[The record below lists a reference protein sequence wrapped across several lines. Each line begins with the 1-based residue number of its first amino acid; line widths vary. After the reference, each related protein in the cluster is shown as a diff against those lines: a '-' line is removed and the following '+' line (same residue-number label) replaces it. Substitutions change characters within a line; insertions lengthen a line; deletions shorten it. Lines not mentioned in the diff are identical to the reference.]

1 MFDIFIVSKFPSL
14 LDTIRL
20 GRRTRYDAAADTVCL
35 ISRGELGPVPF
46 KQLLTT
52 AAPVP
57 TSRSPIASHKRSSA
71 PKVSEANAENRVMD
85 KEQGR
90 RLIVDEQLHADA
102 RALAISIETIRRARG
117 KKNPRDVDFGTPEWK
132 NTCIEFARD
141 LRWAL
146 GIGDDGLTEV
156 RRPDNP

>member
-1 MFDIFIVSKFPSL
+1 MFDIFIVSNFLPCSPQPASAAHAMMMPPTRRAL
-14 LDTIRL
+14 SMPRAWTGAIQTIAPPR
-20 GRRTRYDAAADTVCL
+20 VP
-35 ISRGELGPVPF
+35 PVPAS
-46 KQLLTT
+46 QSQI
-52 AAPVP
+52 AP
-57 TSRSPIASHKRSSA
+57 HKRCSA
-71 PKVSEANAENRVMD
+71 HKVSEANAENRVMD
-85 KEQGR
+85 KEQR
-90 RLIVDEQLHADA
+90 RRPIVDEQLHADA